1 VALARPPPIV
11 GGRVES
17 PGREH
22 KGRSPHLERTMRKR
36 MSILESATLLF
47 VAVLF
52 LAFFLVQACGCGT
65 LTLRYNS
72 SGKETAKD

>member
-1 VALARPPPIV
+1 
-11 GGRVES
+11 
-17 PGREH
+17 
-22 KGRSPHLERTMRKR
+22 MRRR
-36 MSILESATLLF
+36 MNVLESAAVLF

-65 LTLRYNS
+65 LTVRYNS